1 MNPNQEAARPS
12 PETMLRV
19 AHAEENGARR
29 GRLKIFLGYAAGVGK
44 TYTMLEAAR
53 QLKAEGR
60 DVVAAYV
67 ESHGRAETDALLA
80 GLEVLPKAR
89 YEYQGVMLTEL
100 DLDAI
105 LARRPEL
112 ALVDELAHANATGCR
127 HDKRWQDIEE
137 LLVAGID
144 VFTTVNVQHF
154 ESASDIVTQITGVPI
169 RETVPDS
176 LLDLASEILLVDIPP
191 EDLLRR
197 LRQGKVY
204 VPEQAS

>member
-112 ALVDELAHANATGCR
+112 ALVDELAVDVEMQCGVHGR
-127 HDKRWQDIEE
+127 SLVEE
-137 LLVAGID
+137 
-144 VFTTVNVQHF
+144 F
-154 ESASDIVTQITGVPI
+154 
-169 RETVPDS
+169 RE
-176 LLDLASEILLVDIPP
+176 
-191 EDLLRR
+191 
-197 LRQGKVY
+197 
-204 VPEQAS
+204 